1 MGVRFLSPTP
11 PERSAMLANMV
22 RCRTFAALCVA
33 AGGWSSLVASADEPK
48 TETAADETGFV
59 SLFDGKTLAGW
70 EGNEKAFRVENGAI
84 VAGSLDENIPNN
96 EFLCTTKEYGDF
108 ELRLEAKLEGKGENA
123 GIQFRSKRVP
133 NHHEVSGYQCDM
145 GRAWDR
151 SVWGALYDESRRN
164 KMLAEPSAEVSAKA
178 DPKPGEWNEFV
189 IRCEGP
195 TVQIW
200 LNGVQT
206 VDYGEK
212 DGGISRAGV
221 IGLQIHGGEPA
232 QASYRNL
239 RIKVLDGQGT
249 KAGE

>member
-1 MGVRFLSPTP
+1 MARG
-11 PERSAMLANMV
+11 
-22 RCRTFAALCVA
+22 FAWKLL
-33 AGGWSSLVASADEPK
+33 LVALIAATLFGLRSTAVAEEPSSTPADE
-48 TETAADETGFV
+48 AGFV
-59 SLFDGKTLAGW
+59 ALFDGKSLAGW
-70 EGNEKAFRVENGAI
+70 EGNEKVFRVEKGAI
-84 VAGSLDENIPNN
+84 VAGSLTEAIPQN

-108 ELRLEAKLEGKGENA
+108 ELRLQAKLEGKGENA
-123 GIQFRSKRVP
+123 GIQFRSQRVP

-164 KMLAEPSAEVSAKA
+164 KILAEPSEEVAKKA
-178 DPKPGEWNEFV
+178 SREPGEWNDFV

-232 QASYRNL
+232 QASYRNI
-239 RIKVLDGQGT
+239 RIKTLGGT
-249 KAGE
+249 EASSAK

>member
-1 MGVRFLSPTP
+1 MARPLVWNFLLVT
-11 PERSAMLANMV
+11 LLG
-22 RCRTFAALCVA
+22 AAL
-33 AGGWSSLVASADEPK
+33 GGSLSTALAEKPSSTPADE
-48 TETAADETGFV
+48 AGFV
-59 SLFDGKTLAGW
+59 ALFDGKSLAGW
-70 EGNEKAFRVENGAI
+70 EGNEKVFRVENGVV
-84 VAGSLDENIPNN
+84 VAGSLTEAIPQN
-96 EFLCTTKEYGDF
+96 EFLCTMKEYGDF
-108 ELRLEAKLEGKGENA
+108 ELRLQAKLEGKGENA
-123 GIQFRSKRVP
+123 GIQFRSQRVP

-164 KMLAEPSAEVSAKA
+164 KMLAEPNEEVAKKA
-178 DPKPGEWNEFV
+178 AREPGEWNDFV

-232 QASYRNL
+232 QASYRNI
-239 RIKVLDGQGT
+239 RIKTLGGT
-249 KAGE
+249 EASSSK

>member
-1 MGVRFLSPTP
+1 MLRPFASKLLLLTLVGATLGGTLTTSIAEEPS
-11 PERSAMLANMV
+11 SAP
-22 RCRTFAALCVA
+22 
-33 AGGWSSLVASADEPK
+33 ADE
-48 TETAADETGFV
+48 AGFV
-59 SLFDGKTLAGW
+59 ALFDGKTLAGW

-84 VAGSLDENIPNN
+84 VAGSLTEAIPQN

-108 ELRLEAKLEGKGENA
+108 ELRLQAKLEGKGENA

-164 KMLAEPSAEVSAKA
+164 KMLAEPSEEAAKKA
-178 DPKPGEWNEFV
+178 ARGPGEWNDFA

-232 QASYRNL
+232 QASYRNI
-239 RIKVLDGQGT
+239 RIKTLGGSEAAPT
-249 KAGE
+249 K

>member
-1 MGVRFLSPTP
+1 MSDFLGRRFFLSA
-11 PERSAMLANMV
+11 S
-22 RCRTFAALCVA
+22 FAAISVLALPLA
-33 AGGWSSLVASADEPK
+33 AEEPK
-48 TETAADETGFV
+48 SDATKDEAGFIP
-59 SLFDGKTLAGW
+59 LFDGKSLAGW
-70 EGNEKAFRVENGAI
+70 EGNEKTFRVENGAI
-84 VAGSLDENIPNN
+84 VAGSLAEAIPHN
-96 EFLCTTKEYGDF
+96 EFLCTAKEYGDF

-123 GIQFRSKRVP
+123 GVQFRSKRVP
-133 NHHEVSGYQCDM
+133 DHHEVSGYQCDM

-164 KMLAEPSAEVSAKA
+164 KMLAEPDAEISAKA
-178 DPKPGEWNEFV
+178 ARDAGEWNEFV

-212 DGGISRAGV
+212 DGGIARAGV

-232 QASYRNL
+232 RASYRNI
-239 RIKVLDGQGT
+239 RIKPL
-249 KAGE
+249 GEAKTASE

>member
-1 MGVRFLSPTP
+1 MAHRFGPRVLLLMLLAASFC
-11 PERSAMLANMV
+11 RSLTL
-22 RCRTFAALCVA
+22 R
-33 AGGWSSLVASADEPK
+33 ADEPPA
-48 TETAADETGFV
+48 TPAIEAGFV

-70 EGNEKAFRVENGAI
+70 EGNEKAFRVENGAV
-84 VAGSLDENIPNN
+84 VAGSLTDAIPQN

-108 ELRLEAKLEGKGENA
+108 ELRLQAKLEGKGENA

-164 KMLAEPSAEVSAKA
+164 KMLAEPSEAAAKEA
-178 DPKPGEWNEFV
+178 AREPGEWNDFV

-212 DGGISRAGV
+212 DGGIARSGV
-221 IGLQIHGGEPA
+221 IGLQIHGGAPA
-232 QASYRNL
+232 QASYRNIRL
-239 RIKVLDGQGT
+239 KTLTESDSADS
-249 KAGE
+249 K